1 MLFVRGDTPSK
12 LLPNVNPSG
21 DTENIFF
28 KTTLRSK
35 RWLILR
41 SYNHDDLRVGFC
53 IT

>member
-1 MLFVRGDTPSK
+1 MLFVRGNTPSK

-35 RWLILR
+35 GGLF
-41 SYNHDDLRVGFC
+41 YVP
-53 IT
+53 ITLMI